1 MFSAPHLG
9 GRTSPSPVL
18 RQILWIPSSSGN
30 GALAEPRC
38 FSWSGSTN
46 LPDGR
51 TQSGFL
57 SLFDGSNASSSA
69 SVSSSL
75 IPEAGSSSSSPW
87 LMGECNLIFWCHP
100 FRISLDPRGSVRIFL
115 LHSQRSN
122 RLAITRQW
130 NELPSAAIRCT
141 SSISFSSGVP
151 PFFLNKAL
159 VCPLWK
165 PINLSLSSADA
176 TLISS
181 PPLRLIKNCAWY
193 VYGGNFI
200 LSLRHLCSVPS
211 SHCFI
216 PAGLGGGRRRGIAL
230 VKVGSFAWSSIS
242 AAGHPHPSS
251 HTRARGSRGPSNT
264 TRSQADPASR
274 WSQWQPATS
283 QWQPTTSQW
292 PWRLVGPSSCS
303 TWPWRLV
310 GPSSCSTWPWRLV
323 GPSSCSTSQQI
334 QMQWWLHW
342 LQCQWLQWHQW
353 LQWLHCHQWLQ
364 VIQQNQLQGQCCE
377 GLLQHQQQVLQGPR
391 PKPRCCRSRRQK
403 RSPRRIQRPMPRW
416 WHILQLELELQ
427 MVEVQLQKLGWS
439 SRPHELQYNLG
450 LRGPGYTARTNL
462 GWLHPEPWSH
472 PLNVLFVSNH
482 IFTKPDAPNIKLDP
496 KLLHPLQALS

>member
-251 HTRARGSRGPSNT
+251 HTPGQEVQGDLPTPHDHKPTLLPAGANGNPPPANGNPPPANGHGGWWDPAAAAHGHGGWWDPAAAAHGHGGWWDPAAAAPASRSKCNGGCTGSSASGSSGTSGSSGSIATSGSKWSSRTSSKGSVAKACCSTSSRCCKGQGQSQDVAEAEGKSEAQGESKGQCQGDGTSSSWSWSCRWWRCSCRSLGGHPGHTSSNT
-264 TRSQADPASR
+264 T
-274 WSQWQPATS
+274 
-283 QWQPTTSQW
+283 
-292 PWRLVGPSSCS
+292 
-303 TWPWRLV
+303 
-310 GPSSCSTWPWRLV
+310 
-323 GPSSCSTSQQI
+323 
-334 QMQWWLHW
+334 
-342 LQCQWLQWHQW
+342 
-353 LQWLHCHQWLQ
+353 
-364 VIQQNQLQGQCCE
+364 
-377 GLLQHQQQVLQGPR
+377 
-391 PKPRCCRSRRQK
+391 
-403 RSPRRIQRPMPRW
+403 
-416 WHILQLELELQ
+416 
-427 MVEVQLQKLGWS
+427 
-439 SRPHELQYNLG
+439 
-450 LRGPGYTARTNL
+450 
-462 GWLHPEPWSH
+462 
-472 PLNVLFVSNH
+472 
-482 IFTKPDAPNIKLDP
+482 
-496 KLLHPLQALS
+496 